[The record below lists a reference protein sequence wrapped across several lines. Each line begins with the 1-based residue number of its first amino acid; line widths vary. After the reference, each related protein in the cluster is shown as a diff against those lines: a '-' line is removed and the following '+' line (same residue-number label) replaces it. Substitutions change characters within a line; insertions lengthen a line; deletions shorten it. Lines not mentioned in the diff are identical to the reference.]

1 MELKTKLK
9 RNSGMLIKIMIK
21 LENEIGLKWLDIKEI
36 EHTGETEKVYYYYY
50 YYYYCCYYCFIYIQ
64 LHNSAFKLQRLK
76 FKDSKLFRM
85 RHSS

>member
-50 YYYYCCYYCFIYIQ
+50 YYY
-64 LHNSAFKLQRLK
+64 
-76 FKDSKLFRM
+76 
-85 RHSS
+85 